1 VQVDVLRQAGL
12 QVDVVLPPNFE
23 SDVSLCIDGAAT
35 KPVKFVSLVEPFSR
49 EDTTFNECA
58 LLHRYPFSHPS
69 VHLSVTFLDV

>member
-1 VQVDVLRQAGL
+1 MQVDVLRQAGL

-58 LLHRYPFSHPS
+58 LLYIGIHFLTRLFI
-69 VHLSVTFLDV
+69 SVTFLDV